1 MQPELAVMAVRPLL
15 RQHLTLLLNFCALEV
30 FIVGFTAA
38 VPFSVTIMEIFFLST
53 GLESPFSLWSYK
65 SDMKIL
71 RESEPNQQRENAQQD
86 TKCSQVQK
94 HSVMDGKRS
103 VL

>member
-38 VPFSVTIMEIFFLST
+38 VPFSVTIMEIFF
-53 GLESPFSLWSYK
+53 
-65 SDMKIL
+65 
-71 RESEPNQQRENAQQD
+71 
-86 TKCSQVQK
+86 
-94 HSVMDGKRS
+94 S
-103 VL
+103 VLA